1 MDITGMNPAPQ
12 AGAAVTRQA
21 ASHSNGQAV
30 FAQQLAAAR
39 AGQTAETQSGSAGQQ
54 SSPAESQPQQRQ
66 LSAYEELRDYMSL
79 SDAEKIRQ
87 AVLEELGLSEEQF
100 EALPP
105 EEQLKI
111 EQQIVER
118 IKQQNGVDDSGFDAT
133 TEQWLT
139 AGLQGL

>member
-1 MDITGMNPAPQ
+1 MDITRMNPAPQ
-12 AGAAVTRQA
+12 AAGAVTRQA
-21 ASHSNGQAV
+21 AGHSNGQAV

-54 SSPAESQPQQRQ
+54 SSPAESQPRQ

-133 TEQWLT
+133 AEQWLT

>member
-12 AGAAVTRQA
+12 TGAAVTRQA
-21 ASHSNGQAV
+21 ASHSNGQAA
-30 FAQQLAAAR
+30 FAQQLVAAQ
-39 AGQTAETQSGSAGQQ
+39 AGETAGTQSGSAGPQ
-54 SSPAESQPQQRQ
+54 SSPAESQPQQRP

-87 AVLEELGLSEEQF
+87 ALLEELGLSEEQF

>member
-21 ASHSNGQAV
+21 ASHSNGQAAFV
-30 FAQQLAAAR
+30 QQLVAAQAD
-39 AGQTAETQSGSAGQQ
+39 QTAEAASGSGGPQ
-54 SSPAESQPQQRQ
+54 SSRAEQQPRP

-87 AVLEELGLSEEQF
+87 ALLEELGLSEEQF